1 MRYGIIGTG
10 AIGAYY
16 GGKLAKDGQE
26 VHFLL
31 HSDYETVVANG
42 LHIHSVDGS
51 FTLQHVNAYQQSDDM
66 PACDVVVVALKTTQ
80 QHLLPQLLKPLLKPD
95 TVVLLI
101 QNGIGLEEDFATM
114 FRGVGVLGGLAF
126 ICSTKVAPGVIEHTE
141 LGNLNIGNYNC
152 TDENKVKALVDEL
165 NHAGVKAAEVEYHE
179 ARWKKAVWNMC
190 FNGLTVALDAR
201 TDQLVAN
208 PDTAALCHSLM
219 SEVIEAAQACGVATL
234 RPSLAESMM
243 KMTREMTPYAPSMKV
258 DYDKR
263 RPMEFYYLYARPV
276 AEAARHGYDMKQAR
290 MLHALLAFK
299 QQAYIQD

>member
-1 MRYGIIGTG
+1 M
-10 AIGAYY
+10 
-16 GGKLAKDGQE
+16 
-26 VHFLL
+26 
-31 HSDYETVVANG
+31 
-42 LHIHSVDGS
+42 
-51 FTLQHVNAYQQSDDM
+51 
-66 PACDVVVVALKTTQ
+66 
-80 QHLLPQLLKPLLKPD
+80 
-95 TVVLLI
+95 
-101 QNGIGLEEDFATM
+101 
-114 FRGVGVLGGLAF
+114 
-126 ICSTKVAPGVIEHTE
+126 
-141 LGNLNIGNYNC
+141 
-152 TDENKVKALVDEL
+152 VDEL

-179 ARWKKAVWNMC
+179 ARWKKAVWNLC

-263 RPMEFYYLYARPV
+263 RPMELYYLYARPV